1 MKKLVSLTQKAA
13 AFFLLAVVLIGSIPP
28 TPPPDPDTPGVTESE
43 TPGEPGDKG
52 DEVSPCSDREGEE
65 VHKN

>member
-1 MKKLVSLTQKAA
+1 MKKLVSLAQKAA

-28 TPPPDPDTPGVTESE
+28 TSPPDPDTPGVTE
-43 TPGEPGDKG
+43 PGVPGDKG

>member
-1 MKKLVSLTQKAA
+1 MKKLVSLAQKAA

-28 TPPPDPDTPGVTESE
+28 TPPPGTPDTPGVTE
-43 TPGEPGDKG
+43 PGVPGDKG
-52 DEVSPCSDREGEE
+52 DEVSPCSDLEGEE